1 MAEVG
6 QPAARLRL
14 APALVGVFHDD
25 RSKTG
30 APKPPRIYSWVFVFP
45 VVACVAVL
53 AGGWWTAPLPVLV
66 FGPVPLLALLPP
78 LWFRVMDRHVARQT
92 GRLVMA

>member
-1 MAEVG
+1 
-6 QPAARLRL
+6 
-14 APALVGVFHDD
+14 
-25 RSKTG
+25 
-30 APKPPRIYSWVFVFP
+30 
-45 VVACVAVL
+45 VACVAVL